1 MADHPENLA
10 ERYTAELRKYLAEA
24 GEAPLRSAYELGR
37 RAFAEG
43 LGVLEM
49 AATHHD
55 ALATIAAELR
65 PAERAQ
71 AAA

>member
-1 MADHPENLA
+1 
-10 ERYTAELRKYLAEA
+10 
-24 GEAPLRSAYELGR
+24 
-37 RAFAEG
+37 

-55 ALATIAAELR
+55 ALATITAELR

-71 AAA
+71 AAAGRQGQDRAAPVVPRQAMNSR